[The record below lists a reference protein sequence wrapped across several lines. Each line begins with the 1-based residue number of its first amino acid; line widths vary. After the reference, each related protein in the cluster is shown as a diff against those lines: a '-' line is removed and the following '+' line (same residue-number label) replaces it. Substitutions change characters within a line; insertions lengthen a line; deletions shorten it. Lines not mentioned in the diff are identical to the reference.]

1 MNRLRFFVAAS
12 LMSASVI
19 AASPARA
26 QMVRIAADP
35 RAVDLRNGQF
45 GWDERALVATVGGE
59 VEMVISVP
67 AQMAYIF
74 RRGRM
79 IGATTIS
86 TGKKGKAT
94 PLGLFEILQ
103 KREFHR
109 SNLYSNAPMPFM
121 QRLTWDGIAL
131 HGGDLPGYPASH
143 GCIRM
148 PNVFAKR
155 LFALTAMGGRVLV
168 TDQRMPQDSGTPRS
182 PPPPSMLTSP
192 LLIVTADQYESERYA
207 FVTADDRLAPSPG
220 QPPDEP
226 NEGVAQPLP

>member
-1 MNRLRFFVAAS
+1 MNWPRPFAVAL

-19 AASPARA
+19 AAQPAEA
-26 QMVRIAADP
+26 QMVRIADDP
-35 RAVDLRNGQF
+35 RSVDLKNGQF
-45 GWDERALVATVGGE
+45 GWDDRALAATQGGE

-74 RRGRM
+74 RDGRM

-148 PNVFAKR
+148 PNAFAKR

-168 TDQRMPQDSGTPRS
+168 TDQRMPQDSAPPT
-182 PPPPSMLTSP
+182 PPPVLTVS
-192 LLIVTADQYESERYA
+192 ADHYESERYA
-207 FVTADDRLAPSPG
+207 FVTADKRLAPSPG
-220 QPPDEP
+220 QPLYAP
-226 NEGVAQPLP
+226 NEVVAQPLR

>member
-1 MNRLRFFVAAS
+1 MGSIRPFAAALLVS
-12 LMSASVI
+12 ANLMSAPI
-19 AASPARA
+19 ASA
-26 QMVRIAADP
+26 QMVRIADDP
-35 RAVDLRNGQF
+35 RAVDLKNGQF
-45 GWDERALVATVGGE
+45 GWDDRALAATEGGE

-74 RRGRM
+74 RGGRM
-79 IGATTIS
+79 IGATTVS

-148 PNVFAKR
+148 PNAFAKR
-155 LFALTAMGGRVLV
+155 LFSLTAMGGRVLV
-168 TDQRMPQDSGTPRS
+168 TDQRMPQDVD
-182 PPPPSMLTSP
+182 PPPPPPTLMISS
-192 LLIVTADQYESERYA
+192 DQYESERFA
-207 FVTADDRLAPSPG
+207 FVTADKRLAPSPG
-220 QPPDEP
+220 QPVYAP
-226 NEGVAQPLP
+226 NEVVAQPLP

>member
-1 MNRLRFFVAAS
+1 MGWLRPFAVS
-12 LMSASVI
+12 LLISTGVV
-19 AASPARA
+19 AASPADA
-26 QMVRIAADP
+26 QMVQIADDP
-35 RAVDLRNGQF
+35 RSVDLKNGQF
-45 GWDERALVATVGGE
+45 GWDDRALAATQGGE

-74 RRGRM
+74 RDGRM

-148 PNVFAKR
+148 PNAFAKR
-155 LFALTAMGGRVLV
+155 LFGLTAMGGRVLV
-168 TDQRMPQDSGTPRS
+168 TDQRMPGDAA
-182 PPPPSMLTSP
+182 PPPPPPMLTAS
-192 LLIVTADQYESERYA
+192 ADAYESERFA
-207 FVTADDRLAPSPG
+207 FVTADERLAPSHG
-220 QPPDEP
+220 QPLYAP
-226 NEGVAQPLP
+226 NEVVAQPLR

>member
-1 MNRLRFFVAAS
+1 MGWLRPFAVTLLISTS
-12 LMSASVI
+12 LI
-19 AASPARA
+19 AASPADA
-26 QMVRIAADP
+26 QMVRIADDP
-35 RAVDLRNGQF
+35 RSVDLKNGQF
-45 GWDERALVATVGGE
+45 GWDDRALAATQGGE

-74 RRGRM
+74 RDGRM

-148 PNVFAKR
+148 PNAFAKR
-155 LFALTAMGGRVLV
+155 LFGLTAMGGRVLV
-168 TDQRMPQDSGTPRS
+168 TDQRMPGDAA
-182 PPPPSMLTSP
+182 PPPPPPMLIAS
-192 LLIVTADQYESERYA
+192 ADAYESERFA
-207 FVTADDRLAPSPG
+207 FVTADVRLAPSHG
-220 QPPDEP
+220 QPLYAP
-226 NEGVAQPLP
+226 NEVVAQPLR

>member
-1 MNRLRFFVAAS
+1 MGSIRPVAAA
-12 LMSASVI
+12 LLL
-19 AASPARA
+19 AAGVMAGSNAEA
-26 QMVRIAADP
+26 QMVRIADDP
-35 RAVDLRNGQF
+35 RAVNLENGQF
-45 GWDERALVATVGGE
+45 GWDDRALAATEGGE

-74 RRGRM
+74 RDGRM
-79 IGATTIS
+79 IGATTVS

-148 PNVFAKR
+148 PNAFAKR
-155 LFALTAMGGRVLV
+155 LFSLTTMGGRVLV
-168 TDQRMPQDSGTPRS
+168 TDQRMPQDAG
-182 PPPPSMLTSP
+182 PPPAPPMLAIS
-192 LLIVTADQYESERYA
+192 ADQYESERFA
-207 FVTADDRLAPSPG
+207 FVTDDRRLAPSPG
-220 QPPDEP
+220 QPVYAP
-226 NEGVAQPLP
+226 NQVVAQPLP

>member
-1 MNRLRFFVAAS
+1 MDGIRLIATAL
-12 LMSASVI
+12 LMSAGAIVPDF
-19 AASPARA
+19 ATA
-26 QMVRIAADP
+26 QMTRIADDP

-45 GWDERALVATVGGE
+45 GWDDRALAATEGGE
-59 VEMVISVP
+59 VELVISVP

-74 RRGRM
+74 RDGQM
-79 IGATTIS
+79 IGATTVS

-131 HGGDLPGYPASH
+131 HGGELPGYPASH

-148 PNVFAKR
+148 PNAFARK
-155 LFALTAMGGRVLV
+155 LFSLTAMGGRVLV
-168 TDQRMPQDSGTPRS
+168 TDQRMPQDAG
-182 PPPPSMLTSP
+182 PPPPPPMLA
-192 LLIVTADQYESERYA
+192 VTADQYESERFA
-207 FVTADDRLAPSPG
+207 FVTDDRRLAPSPG
-220 QPPDEP
+220 QPVYAP
-226 NEGVAQPLP
+226 NQVVAQPLP